1 MNNNTT
7 VYSLFLAQQSAVLQ
21 YCRIYLSLC
30 HKHVRVS
37 LLIHCFA
44 YHHFCYVCP
53 MWCIQYSHNNFF
65 YFAFV
70 LSLAFY
76 SSSFVLMLFIFSVI
90 ISRVLI
96 RCHFSKAPFLL
107 LFLLLISRFF
117 ICCCSSYHH
126 MLYCSFSIRK

>member
-7 VYSLFLAQQSAVLQ
+7 FYSLFLAQQSAVLQ

-44 YHHFCYVCP
+44 YHHFCYVCGL
-53 MWCIQYSHNNFF
+53 WCIQYSHNKFLF
-65 YFAFV
+65 YFAFL

-96 RCHFSKAPFLL
+96 RCHSFEAPFLL
-107 LFLLLISRFF
+107 LFLLLISIFF
-117 ICCCSSYHH
+117 ICCCSSYA
-126 MLYCSFSIRK
+126 L